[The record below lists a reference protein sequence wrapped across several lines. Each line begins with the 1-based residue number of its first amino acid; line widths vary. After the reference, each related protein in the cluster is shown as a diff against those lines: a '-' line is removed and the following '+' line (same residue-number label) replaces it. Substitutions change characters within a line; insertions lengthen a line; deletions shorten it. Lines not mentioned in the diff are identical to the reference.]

1 VAKTNLAKAT
11 QENEMANAQLGQFNL
26 LKQKLFSLYQ
36 MQGFKHMVR
45 SNPNMSQFLGI
56 VQQDFIKDGNEENML
71 SAQVTRRSVNV
82 MEFNRMIEKLKY

>member
-1 VAKTNLAKAT
+1 MAKTNLAKAT

-82 MEFNRMIEKLKY
+82 MEFNRMVEKLKY

>member
-1 VAKTNLAKAT
+1 
-11 QENEMANAQLGQFNL
+11 MANAQLGQFNL

-56 VQQDFIKDGNEENML
+56 VQQDFIKEGNEENML

>member
-1 VAKTNLAKAT
+1 MAKTNLAKAT

-56 VQQDFIKDGNEENML
+56 VQQDFIKEGNEENML